1 MITISL
7 DQLQLHAHHGVL
19 EQERR
24 VGGDFTVSVEMD
36 VTGAEAAVADDRL
49 EATVNYA
56 EAYAAIRDVMRTPS
70 RLIEHV
76 AGRIAQRLLHDFP
89 QIACVRVKVVKL
101 NPPMGALCAGAGV
114 TVTQKR

>member
-1 MITISL
+1 MTLTISL

-36 VTGAEAAVADDRL
+36 VKGAEDAVWEDKL

-56 EAYAAIRDVMRTPS
+56 DAYAAIRDEMRTPS

-76 AGRIAQRLLHDFP
+76 AGRIAQRLRHDFP
-89 QIACVRVKVVKL
+89 QIVRIRVKVVKV
-101 NPPMGALCAGAGV
+101 NPPMGAICAGAAV
-114 TVTQKR
+114 TVTL